1 MATPSPESLRQFV
14 FSLGDQP
21 RSYPTLNVFGNLITP
36 IITGRETAGGL
47 VVLEGV
53 AQPKTGPPLH
63 VHHREDEAF
72 YVVEG
77 RFLFECGDRRAEGG
91 PGTYVFLPRDL
102 PHCFQNIGD
111 RQERMVAICQPAGIE
126 SFFEQVSAIQG
137 PPDPAK
143 IGPIAQTLGLEL
155 LGPPMAMR

>member
-1 MATPSPESLRQFV
+1 MATLSPESLRQFV
-14 FSLGDQP
+14 LSLGDQP

-77 RFLFECGDRRAEGG
+77 KFLFE
-91 PGTYVFLPRDL
+91 
-102 PHCFQNIGD
+102 
-111 RQERMVAICQPAGIE
+111 
-126 SFFEQVSAIQG
+126 
-137 PPDPAK
+137 
-143 IGPIAQTLGLEL
+143 
-155 LGPPMAMR
+155 